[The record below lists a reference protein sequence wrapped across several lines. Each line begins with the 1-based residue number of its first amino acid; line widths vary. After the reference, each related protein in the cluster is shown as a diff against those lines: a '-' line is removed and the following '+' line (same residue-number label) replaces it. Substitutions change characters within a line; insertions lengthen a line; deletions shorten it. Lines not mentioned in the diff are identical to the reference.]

1 MISQFHRDISN
12 VPEFQI
18 VIQKIMSTEIQIS
31 IRKIA
36 NHYGLRHQLLKLREE
51 ARELIDALDE
61 FEQSNLEAI
70 DHIVEEAA
78 DVNVVTQQIIHL
90 LKAQDAF
97 EEMQWFKV
105 NRQLMRMEEGE

>member
-1 MISQFHRDISN
+1 MISEVQD
-12 VPEFQI
+12 P
-18 VIQKIMSTEIQIS
+18 

-90 LKAQDAF
+90 LKAPDAF